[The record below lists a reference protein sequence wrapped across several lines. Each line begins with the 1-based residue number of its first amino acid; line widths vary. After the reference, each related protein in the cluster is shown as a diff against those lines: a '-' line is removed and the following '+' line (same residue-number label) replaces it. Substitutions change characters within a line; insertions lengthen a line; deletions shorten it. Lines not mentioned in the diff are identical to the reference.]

1 MRILHTAD
9 WHLGKKLET
18 FSRIQEQRTVL
29 EEICRIAEEREV
41 DVVLIAGDLYDTF
54 NPSTEAEELFY
65 KTLRRLSNQGRRPVV
80 AIAGNHDSP
89 DRIEAPD
96 PLAREC
102 GIFFSGFPDSQIKD
116 SVLESGIKVE
126 SQAPGFVEI
135 QLPSCPY
142 PLRLLLTPY
151 ASEQRLRMCF
161 ESDDKEQEMRDLLKK
176 HWQSLADCY
185 CDERGVNILLA
196 HLFFADEGKVVEDEP
211 EDERPI
217 VHVGGA
223 QVVFTGSIPAQIQY
237 AALGHLHRCIR
248 MGTVSRPVVYSSSPL
263 AYSFSEAGQDKY
275 VMLIEAEP
283 GKEVKLEKIRLTSGR
298 KLLRKRFD
306 DIDECVAWLGQ
317 NQDTL
322 LELTIVTDE
331 FLTGSERKRLYAAHD
346 GIVAVIP
353 ELRSMNDTSAEN
365 NKVIDQGRDIR
376 ELFKEYFISRNGQ
389 MPNQE
394 IIDLFNEVLAENP
407 NT

>member
-18 FSRIQEQRTVL
+18 FSRIEEQKAVL
-29 EEICRIAEEREV
+29 EEICRIAEERAV

-54 NPSTEAEELFY
+54 NPSTESEELFY

-102 GIFFSGFPDSQIKD
+102 GIFFAGFPDSQIKN
-116 SVLESGIKVE
+116 SVLESGVKVE
-126 SQAPGFVEI
+126 SKAPGFVEI
-135 QLPSCPY
+135 QLPSFSY

-151 ASEQRLRMCF
+151 ASEQRLRLCF
-161 ESDDKEQEMRDLLKK
+161 ESDDKEQEMRDLLKN
-176 HWQSLADCY
+176 HWQSLADHY
-185 CDERGVNILLA
+185 CDENGVNILMA
-196 HLFFADEGKVVEDEP
+196 HLFFADKGKEIEEEP

-223 QVVFTGSIPAQIQY
+223 QVVFTEAIPAQIQY
-237 AALGHLHRCIR
+237 TALGHLHRCIR

-263 AYSFSEAGQDKY
+263 AYSFAEAGQDKY
-275 VMLIEAEP
+275 VMLIDAEP
-283 GKEVKLEKIRLTSGR
+283 GKEVKVEKVQLASGR
-298 KLLRKRFD
+298 KLLRKRFG
-306 DIDECVAWLGQ
+306 DIDECVTWLGQ
-317 NQDTL
+317 NPDTL

-331 FLTGSERKRLYAAHD
+331 FLTGSERKRLYMAHD
-346 GIVAVIP
+346 GIVTIIP
-353 ELRSMNDTSAEN
+353 ELHSMNESSAEST
-365 NKVIDQGRDIR
+365 KIIDQGRDIR
-376 ELFKEYFISRNGQ
+376 ELFKEYFVSRNGQ
-389 MPNQE
+389 MPNPE

-407 NT
+407 TK